1 MTKGII
7 TLGWLLPLLFIFATT
22 AQASNQKV
30 LLVGIDGMQ
39 FEHIAKL
46 PTPAF
51 DRLQIMKAYAGG
63 VKGRFSEQKTS
74 S

>member
-7 TLGWLLPLLFIFATT
+7 TLRWLLPLLFIFATT
-22 AQASNQKV
+22 AQASNKKV

-46 PTPAF
+46 LTPAF
-51 DRLQIMKAYAGG
+51 DRLQITKAYA
-63 VKGRFSEQKTS
+63 EA
-74 S
+74 